1 MAPLPLAHLVSPV
14 VRGRGGVGEPA
25 RTTRHSPNRSTGQDA
40 VAVIKNELK
49 LLIPG
54 IKIFLD
60 VDDLKDIGSLEDYV
74 DRTQVMLFFLSKG
87 YFRSKAL
94 PQPLPFRECLAV
106 SPTTTR
112 ALLACRTAC
121 ARFGRRSR
129 RASRSS
135 SCKRRTRPRAAGRC
149 RRSPP
154 DPCSM
159 TLRGL
164 LSPHTALRGGVAA
177 AAARQHSLT
186 HTVAA
191 RLQELRAQC
200 PEVLQPEIFD
210 SGWAQTTWH
219 RIDEY
224 QRVSLKI
231 ISEVPPRTTP
241 CSCSAVA
248 STLTAAP
255 SHLPSGAPPLLA
267 TLPEPDLPP
276 ALHPGRGPGPADLL
290 LQVRRALGLAVR

>member
-1 MAPLPLAHLVSPV
+1 MT
-14 VRGRGGVGEPA
+14 A
-25 RTTRHSPNRSTGQDA
+25 RRSCSSSCRRATSARRHSPSPPPFPRVPRC
-40 VAVIKNELK
+40 VAHDYSCAPCLQNCLREIRT
-49 LLIPG
+49 
-54 IKIFLD
+54 
-60 VDDLKDIGSLEDYV
+60 SLEK
-74 DRTQVMLFFLSKG
+74 SK
-87 YFRSKAL
+87 
-94 PQPLPFRECLAV
+94 PLVLVQEAD
-106 SPTTTR
+106 
-112 ALLACRTAC
+112 
-121 ARFGRRSR
+121 
-129 RASRSS
+129 
-135 SCKRRTRPRAAGRC
+135 RPRAAGRC

-255 SHLPSGAPPLLA
+255 SHLPTGAPPLLA

>member
-1 MAPLPLAHLVSPV
+1 MT
-14 VRGRGGVGEPA
+14 A
-25 RTTRHSPNRSTGQDA
+25 RRSCSSSCRRATSARRHSPSPPPFPRVPRC
-40 VAVIKNELK
+40 VAHDYSCAPCLQNCLREIRT
-49 LLIPG
+49 
-54 IKIFLD
+54 
-60 VDDLKDIGSLEDYV
+60 SLEK
-74 DRTQVMLFFLSKG
+74 SKPLVLVQEADPAKG
-87 YFRSKAL
+87 GGTLQAL
-94 PQPLPFRECLAV
+94 PARPQLDDPAGECA
-106 SPTTTR
+106 
-112 ALLACRTAC
+112 
-121 ARFGRRSR
+121 
-129 RASRSS
+129 
-135 SCKRRTRPRAAGRC
+135 
-149 RRSPP
+149 
-154 DPCSM
+154 
-159 TLRGL
+159 L

-231 ISEVPPRTTP
+231 ISEVPPRTTL
-241 CSCSAVA
+241 CSSSAVA

-255 SHLPSGAPPLLA
+255 SQLPSGAPPLLA